1 MQTPTELAWQV
12 LIACVQCWDAPYDGQ
27 WTWILH
33 LLGNTQSSG
42 LPRNLPQLIFCLCCL
57 LRIRI
62 FLSAAPQLCAWRNFD
77 PGTWTYQVSKFVCT
91 PHAHTH
97 THSAN
102 VCSTFYAEIHEFLG
116 AFCCNIIHLS
126 FNCVNQWVIDS
137 THGGP
142 LLHQRQKFAPNG
154 YHGTERC
161 QPVVLSAKLST
172 ERAPSHCL
180 P

>member
-1 MQTPTELAWQV
+1 MLLMMDSGPEYFIYWATHSQAVCREISLNSYFVFVVCCAFEFFSLQHHSCVPGAILILV
-12 LIACVQCWDAPYDGQ
+12 LGHIKCQNSFA
-27 WTWILH
+27 
-33 LLGNTQSSG
+33 
-42 LPRNLPQLIFCLCCL
+42 
-57 LRIRI
+57 LR
-62 FLSAAPQLCAWRNFD
+62 
-77 PGTWTYQVSKFVCT
+77 T
-91 PHAHTH
+91 HTH